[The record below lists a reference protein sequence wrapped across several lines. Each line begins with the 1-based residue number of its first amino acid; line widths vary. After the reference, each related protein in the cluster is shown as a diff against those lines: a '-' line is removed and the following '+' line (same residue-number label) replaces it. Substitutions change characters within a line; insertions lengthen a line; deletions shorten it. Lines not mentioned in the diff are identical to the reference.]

1 MNYDESLN
9 NIYAHEQL
17 SGEEI
22 NILLEDVRAECLR
35 EFDENLVDIIFRYP
49 SLKFLINKFLE
60 NAWSNILSYSFS
72 ELEDREESFVAKISH
87 IKSEKK
93 LLKKDYETLEDIL
106 LILFYRI
113 LEQLF
118 EKNQQ
123 EFASIE
129 SFQNSLSSGTNIET
143 TFHFVASN
151 DLVLNKLGNNIN
163 NFLNILNKTSNKNLD
178 SWILFQQ
185 YYNIL
190 NENHPEKIKNLSQN
204 VELVIWYLEDL
215 KLQTNIYKIILFLQ
229 KLENISSE
237 KISKNFVFSQ
247 LQENWNESFELLNKI
262 FNTKNFDT
270 TYTLLIPVLHN
281 TIQER
286 FEENNFWEKF
296 VISKNQNETNIILKS
311 VEFLE
316 YSSLEK
322 KEKNQALAHLQEIE
336 KLSTWNQNSKMIQIS
351 KNDLHKQLAYIC
363 YEYYKEILPKNE
375 IWDIEQFI
383 ENTNLYFE
391 DWKIVLETIDWMDMK
406 KIPVV
411 EKKSTKTHLAHALEE
426 FDFPKTDK
434 KFLA

>member
-35 EFDENLVDIIFRYP
+35 EFDENLVDIIFCYP
-49 SLKFLINKFLE
+49 NLKFLINKFLE